1 MRQFAICLGLMLV
14 AGTLLGQESEQPS
27 AADENA
33 APETQ
38 ANENANESIHAE
50 LRELRDRMFAAYQQ
64 RDMDLLLKDVA
75 TDVVITWQ
83 NADRNEGHA
92 EFLGF
97 YNKMMNGDSKIVKD
111 ISSTL
116 EVDGLSVLYGDDTAV
131 ARGTLADHFVLANGS
146 DFTLDSKW
154 TATVVKQ
161 GDSWKVASFH
171 VSASIFDNPILAVAN
186 GWLMKTGLIAGI
198 VGLVIGLLIGRAG
211 KRSAAQA

>member
-1 MRQFAICLGLMLV
+1 MIAFV
-14 AGTLLGQESEQPS
+14 
-27 AADENA
+27 
-33 APETQ
+33 
-38 ANENANESIHAE
+38 
-50 LRELRDRMFAAYQQ
+50 
-64 RDMDLLLKDVA
+64 
-75 TDVVITWQ
+75 
-83 NADRNEGHA
+83 EGHA

-97 YNKMMNGDSKIVKD
+97 YNKMMNGDSKIVTD
-111 ISSTL
+111 ISSTV
-116 EVDGLSVLYGDDTAV
+116 EVDGLSVLYGDDAAV

-161 GDSWKVASFH
+161 ADSWKVASFH